1 MDSGK
6 QKEMNKDRII
16 KIKNKIEQ
24 IDETRNRLSHIK
36 WRLENIQPYQN
47 LKILLNTRNSIK
59 RNLQFKNQELKQL
72 QNELIIS

>member
-36 WRLENIQPYQN
+36 WRLENIQPYEN
-47 LKILLNTRNSIK
+47 
-59 RNLQFKNQELKQL
+59 
-72 QNELIIS
+72 

>member
-36 WRLENIQPYQN
+36 WRLENIQPYEN
-47 LKILLNTRNSIK
+47 IKILLNTRNSIK